1 MKELI
6 NSKGFKIFKVVLKV
20 LLIIV
25 LIGFVFSVFLQ
36 RFSNNR
42 VSIFNYRMFT
52 VVTGSMKPKY
62 DIGDVLLAKEVD
74 PETIEIGDTI
84 SYLGY
89 SGSFNGK
96 VITHKVVDIER
107 DEKTN
112 KLVFHTQG
120 LTNVIEDPE
129 VPQDLVYGKVVY
141 KSLIL
146 SLVYKIVSTNI
157 GFYLFIIVPILYII
171 ISEIISTLINKEEKK
186 RNLKQGSD

>member
-25 LIGFVFSVFLQ
+25 LFGFVFSVFLQ

-89 SGSFNGK
+89 SDKLSGK
-96 VITHKVVDIER
+96 VITHKVIAIDR
-107 DEKTN
+107 DKETN

-120 LTNVIEDPE
+120 LTNIIEDPV
-129 VPQDLVYGKVVY
+129 VPQDLVYGKIVY

-171 ISEIISTLINKEEKK
+171 VTEIISTLLNKEEKK

>member
-157 GFYLFIIVPILYII
+157 GFYLFIIIPILYII

>member
-25 LIGFVFSVFLQ
+25 LFGFVFSVFLQ

-74 PETIEIGDTI
+74 PKTIEIGDTI

-89 SGSFNGK
+89 SGSFSGK
-96 VITHKVVDIER
+96 VITHKVVDIKK
-107 DEKTN
+107 DEN
-112 KLVFHTQG
+112 GKLEFHTQG
-120 LTNVIEDPE
+120 LTNVIEDPVVSE
-129 VPQDLVYGKVVY
+129 DLVYGKVVY

-186 RNLKQGSD
+186 RNIIQGSD